1 MTAAAFTTSACA
13 GLARQIDALVA
24 DFPAVAAEVSVPDLL
39 DDIGMLNHHI
49 NHITER
55 MRESFAE
62 PDKVG
67 PAERTVLADV
77 AEAAEQIASAQRH
90 LTSALAHV
98 TSGFRKEL
106 MLHTHPHLVN
116 DPALARTIAAEKYA
130 EAGERLRKA
139 SRWLNSTARVGQRPS
154 TAPPRVRTS
163 RAVSTIPARRR

>member
-1 MTAAAFTTSACA
+1 MTPAAFTTSACA
-13 GLARQIDALVA
+13 GLARQIDALVVE
-24 DFPAVAAEVSVPDLL
+24 FPAVAAEVSVPDLL
-39 DDIGMLNHHI
+39 DHIGMLNHHL

-55 MRESFAE
+55 MRESFTE

-67 PAERTVLADV
+67 AVERTVLASV
-77 AEAAEQIASAQRH
+77 AEAAEQVARAQRH

-130 EAGERLRKA
+130 EAEEHLRRASSRLD
-139 SRWLNSTARVGQRPS
+139 STPRGGQRPS
-154 TAPPRVRTS
+154 TASPPF
-163 RAVSTIPARRR
+163 RASPAVGTLPARRL